1 MKLDYI
7 QLSSYNGTSSTGVI
21 HLKKDVSENITNK
34 RVIIV
39 YGSTGENS
47 VRRALPNATVIGY
60 KDYDKA
66 VAALKA
72 GEAQAIIADDSVLLP
87 YVYDDKSL
95 KLLPGRYSVEPYAIA
110 FRKGKESEKLREF
123 VDFFLQDYAQSGKLI
138 KLQQKWGVR

>member
-1 MKLDYI
+1 MFLY
-7 QLSSYNGTSSTGVI
+7 QVA
-21 HLKKDVSENITNK
+21 LKELNNK

-72 GEAQAIIADDSVLLP
+72 GEAHAIIADDSVLLP

-95 KLLPGRYSVEPYAIA
+95 KLLLGRYSVEPYAIA